1 MPIGKPMKDYLR
13 ENGIRR
19 RTDVKYR
26 VALAVREIRER
37 HQHAFPEA
45 RKRIYLAAAGVSEHK
60 INELHADP
68 VKWNDPR
75 MALAAIVAVRRDPVP
90 NEVLAGLVSAGVLRS
105 KHIEDVELSDE
116 SDQPED
122 LAMASGGPDA
132 ALAVL
137 QARVA
142 DMGVT
147 LAPTNPPSPASSRS
161 PSPATTRPSSPEPA
175 SPRASSALE
184 EREPAAAATV
194 EPASPRA
201 SSALEEREPALEE
214 RALEERSPHVPEPT
228 SLPASSGE
236 RARTSSLTTLRRC
249 RLSIPRNIGTM
260 LAHKHVGV
268 LPPVHLV

>member
-37 HQHAFPEA
+37 HQHSPSEA

-122 LAMASGGPDA
+122 LAMASGGPNA

-161 PSPATTRPSSPEPA
+161 PSPETVAEGTPSRPPSPEPE
-175 SPRASSALE
+175 RAAE
-184 EREPAAAATV
+184 AEPERAVEAAAPTQQ
-194 EPASPRA
+194 ASAESVSRGGRGRIA
-201 SSALEEREPALEE
+201 
-214 RALEERSPHVPEPT
+214 V
-228 SLPASSGE
+228 
-236 RARTSSLTTLRRC
+236 LRLG
-249 RLSIPRNIGTM
+249 RLSIPRKIGTM